1 MIIYHTKKHMK
12 KSILIIAIVAVVA
25 LVISGVIFISNNNSK
40 PVIEIATAENLD
52 AVVTQVYEKA
62 NLGLGSLMTNV
73 VDVTDSEAVTF
84 YTGLKSNQN
93 VEHVVVSEPMMSSQA
108 YSFVLVKVSEDA
120 DIETMKKEMLDNIDT
135 RKWICVE
142 AEKVY
147 VTNHASLICLV
158 MADEEWAK
166 PVYNSFKEVVQDK
179 VGEELE
185 RTAAVAEIP
194 DNQFE
199 NSGLPGDAQLDV

>member
-1 MIIYHTKKHMK
+1 MK
-12 KSILIIAIVAVVA
+12 KSILIVAIVLAVV
-25 LVISGVIFISNNNSK
+25 LIIGGVIVISNNNSK
-40 PVIEIATAENLD
+40 PVIDIATAENLEL
-52 AVVTQVYEKA
+52 VVTQVYEKA
-62 NLGLGSLMTNV
+62 NLELGSLMTNV
-73 VDVTDSEAVTF
+73 VDVADSEAVTF
-84 YTGLKSNQN
+84 YTGLKSNNN

-147 VTNHASLICLV
+147 VTNHSSLICLV

-166 PVYNSFKEVVQDK
+166 PVYNSFKEVVQEK

-185 RTAAVAEIP
+185 RTAEVAELP

-199 NSGLPGDAQLDV
+199 NSGLPGNAQLDVQ